1 MATITSKLPKSHK
14 HYLSPIQNGRATWLD
29 EVKFV
34 EEMIENPLMLERYGL
49 KPYGEYF
56 TYKLLM
62 CYAYTVLDLR
72 GKDVAD
78 FMFNTMREVAIKYQQ
93 LKHIEDKDVMRNMF
107 DGYDSYGKLVCYG
120 GTTYDEDTYKDKTT
134 YTRHIPLQVRMSR
147 KALNCWEFL
156 MSVRPQIFTEN
167 IVFYKSEVDAVLN
180 LFDDDLHK
188 ILIAFQVILR
198 AKLFESSRCY
208 WDDREVVD
216 EVTGEVFKVN
226 QNSESK
232 HWNTPFIREYDI
244 AYATT
249 GICDKR
255 SRDLKH
261 ELGIEDRRGIA
272 PLYNEVIQ
280 DMIQAGLIEDIS
292 KIGKCN
298 GGYSQVDG
306 KVIQQNGY
314 ETTYTIK
321 DFKDGKV
328 TYKINRSAKTYLQA
342 TLKKDMQGAYKPTF
356 LKLHSDEEVAFE
368 IDYYALTH
376 GYVFDM
382 FEYLCSIKHKS
393 VRDVKCRIE
402 TCKQC
407 GNRFLVYMDGTK
419 GRTSSYCLECSDIKA
434 RLERSRKRRN
444 VDVY

>member
-1 MATITSKLPKSHK
+1 MATTTDRLPISHK
-14 HYLSPIQNGRATWLD
+14 HYLKPTQNGRATWLD

-49 KPYGEYF
+49 SPYGEYF

-93 LKHIEDKDVMRNMF
+93 LKPSEFDENIIRNMF
-107 DGYDSYGKLVCYG
+107 DGYNSYGKLVCYG
-120 GTTYDEDTYKDKTT
+120 GTTYKEDTYKDKVY
-134 YTRHIPLQVRMSR
+134 YTQHLPLQVRMSR
-147 KALNCWEFL
+147 KVLNCWEFL
-156 MSVRPQIFTEN
+156 MSVRPQVFTEN
-167 IVFYKSEVDAVLN
+167 IVFYKSEVDAILD
-180 LFDDDLHK
+180 LFGDDLHK
-188 ILIAFQVILR
+188 ILIAFHVVLR

-208 WDDREVVD
+208 WDNREIVD

-226 QNSESK
+226 QNSDAK
-232 HWNTPFIREYDI
+232 HWNTPFIREHDV
-244 AYATT
+244 AYVTT
-249 GICDKR
+249 GVCDKR

-261 ELGIEDRRGIA
+261 ELGIEDRRGVA
-272 PLYNEVIQ
+272 NLYNEVII
-280 DMIQAGLIEDIS
+280 DMQQAGLIEDIS
-292 KIGKCN
+292 KIGKGN

-306 KVIQQNGY
+306 EVIKCDGY
-314 ETTYTIK
+314 GITYTVK

-328 TYKINRSAKTYLQA
+328 AYKINRDAKTYLQA
-342 TLKKDMQGAYKPTF
+342 TARKDLQGAYKPTF

-368 IDYYALTH
+368 LDYYALTH

-382 FEYLCSIKHKS
+382 FVYLCSISHKS
-393 VRDVKCRIE
+393 VRGVKCRIE

-407 GNRFLVYMDGTK
+407 GDRFLVYMDGTK
-419 GRTSSYCLECSDIKA
+419 GRTSSYCLKCSDGKA
-434 RLERSRKRRN
+434 RAKRCRSK
-444 VDVY
+444 